1 MGKKGQER
9 VVGVIYFSR
18 SFKSIVHMW
27 DQTGYNTMGQ
37 QRIIDGGRKRD
48 KLYFIYSFDG
58 L

>member
-1 MGKKGQER
+1 MA
-9 VVGVIYFSR
+9 VGVIYFSR

-48 KLYFIYSFDG
+48 KFYFISSFDG
-58 L
+58 V